1 MKKNLVL
8 DIGNVL
14 MSYRWKDMFMDF
26 GLSEEDAL
34 RVGGLCFDDPLWN
47 EMDRGRILEREV
59 MEIMC
64 SRYPGDAEAF
74 RHFFTHAELM
84 VVERPRVWEMVRNLK
99 DAGFAVY
106 LLSNY
111 SENFFYKQIWAT
123 GLLPYVDGAVISY
136 QVHCLKPEK
145 EIYRILFDRYHLDRR
160 ESIFFDDRAENVEAA
175 RSLGMDSCLVT
186 DEEGLLQW
194 LSELLDAG
202 EIRNPYDWTS
212 GHN

>member
-59 MEIMC
+59 MEIM
-64 SRYPGDAEAF
+64 SARHPKDAEAF
-74 RHFFTHAELM
+74 RHFFTHGELM
-84 VVERPRVWEMVRNLK
+84 VVERPKVWEMVRNLK
-99 DAGFAVY
+99 DAGFSVY

-111 SENFFYKQIWAT
+111 SENLFYKQILAT
-123 GLLPYVDGAVISY
+123 GLLPLVDGAVISY
-136 QVHCLKPEK
+136 QVHYLKPER

-160 ESIFFDDRAENVEAA
+160 ECVFFDDRKENVEAA
-175 RSLGMDSCLVT
+175 RILGMDAYQVT

-194 LSELLDAG
+194 LSQLLEEG
-202 EIRNPYDWTS
+202 EIRTPYDWTS
-212 GHN
+212 GRN